1 MVIGCRLAL
10 AYAAAQRTDDAAAV
24 VDDLEARTGG
34 SFSDRM
40 FALWAD
46 AFARTQ
52 RNAHDAREP
61 ADAAYE
67 LAVDTDAP
75 LEHAI
80 AALARA
86 RVLTALGTDDAD
98 DAGEDAALQLETLG
112 LTADGWL
119 RIFDRALAGVSVPS

>member
-1 MVIGCRLAL
+1 
-10 AYAAAQRTDDAAAV
+10 
-24 VDDLEARTGG
+24 
-34 SFSDRM
+34 M

-52 RNAHDAREP
+52 CDAPDAREP
-61 ADAAYE
+61 ADAAYA
-67 LAVDTDAP
+67 LAVGTDAP

-86 RVLTALGTDDAD
+86 RVLAALGT
-98 DAGEDAALQLETLG
+98 EDAENAEEDATVQLEALG

-119 RIFDRALAGVSVPS
+119 RIYDLALAGVSVPS